1 MKKLRLYIET
11 SVWNF
16 CFADDAPEKK
26 DITLKFFEKVKSG
39 DYEIFVS
46 DVVFREI
53 SKADY
58 EKNQLLLG
66 IINQYN
72 PEILVTNTE
81 AIELSE
87 SYILDGVLQANS
99 IDDAIHAAVA
109 TVYKMD
115 ALISWNLRHL
125 ANLRKMEQINDANR
139 RHGYAKRLELLT
151 PMEVSDAEI

>member
-66 IINQYN
+66 ITNQYN

-99 IDDAIHAAVA
+99 IDDAIHTVVA

-125 ANLRKMEQINDANR
+125 ANLGKMEQINDVNR
-139 RHGYAKRLELLT
+139 RHGYSKRLELLT